1 MGAGIRLGG
10 TGRAAAVIAAP
21 VIGGVPQTAVSLTA
35 WLAMGLVAW
44 LVVSVA
50 VTLALGATIRRREAG
65 EHGGG
70 TPPWRCASHACQTGC
85 SNRPPC
91 ADART

>member
-70 TPPWRCASHACQTGC
+70 TPPWRCASHACQTGRA
-85 SNRPPC
+85 NRPPC
-91 ADART
+91 DHART